1 LILSGGGARVSEPD
15 AHSEPNRRAQVAN
28 HTARFARGGPTS
40 REREVLALL
49 AAGATD
55 EQIAGLLEL
64 SPATVQT
71 HVRNAKAKLGART
84 RAQAVALAL
93 QGGMIDL
100 A

>member
-1 LILSGGGARVSEPD
+1 M
-15 AHSEPNRRAQVAN
+15 
-28 HTARFARGGPTS
+28 
-40 REREVLALL
+40 LALL

-55 EQIAGLLEL
+55 EQIAEMLEL

-84 RAQAVALAL
+84 RAQAVAMAL
-93 QGGMIDL
+93 QGGMIDI

>member
-1 LILSGGGARVSEPD
+1 MRSASAEELDDGAADVELQARGRARVPSE
-15 AHSEPNRRAQVAN
+15 
-28 HTARFARGGPTS
+28 

-49 AAGATD
+49 ARGETD
-55 EQIAGLLEL
+55 PKIAEILGL

-93 QGGMIDL
+93 VAGLIQV
-100 A
+100 